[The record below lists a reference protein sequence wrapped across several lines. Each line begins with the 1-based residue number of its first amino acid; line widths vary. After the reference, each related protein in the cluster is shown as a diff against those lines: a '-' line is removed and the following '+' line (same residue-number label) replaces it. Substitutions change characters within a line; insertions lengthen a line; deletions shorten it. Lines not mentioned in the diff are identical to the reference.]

1 VKQRQR
7 LKAGPTLKGISLRQ
21 GMGGE
26 DKDDA
31 PWGKEQAA
39 ICCEQMAKLLR
50 GKEET
55 MDLRVLSAEM
65 VDPRDILCRL
75 RKKDQAIF
83 SLL

>member
-1 VKQRQR
+1 
-7 LKAGPTLKGISLRQ
+7 
-21 GMGGE
+21 MGGE

-50 GKEET
+50 GKKET

-65 VDPRDILCRL
+65 VDP
-75 RKKDQAIF
+75 
-83 SLL
+83 